1 MIPRPNIWMENDGI
15 TMDALKVSRP
25 EALFVGHLL
34 NTKLNF
40 CTAIP
45 PSQPSILYDVGFEP
59 CPIGELVKATL
70 KFYHTTFDKRYK
82 R

>member
-1 MIPRPNIWMENDGI
+1 MMSCVR
-15 TMDALKVSRP
+15 T

-59 CPIGELVKATL
+59 YPIGELVKVTL
-70 KFYHTTFDKRYK
+70 KFYYTTFDKRYK